1 MILLKKLIPI
11 IIITIFINLI
21 SGNLI
26 LFSEKLD
33 SISEIEK
40 EMTTL
45 NEEELKI
52 LDELFQLEQSIVE
65 LEKESSL
72 LAKDIE
78 SLNKEVDS
86 LHASIEELDVK
97 YSNNL
102 STMESFLQNYQKKG
116 PLNTLQLILSS
127 ENLNMMLSRLNSIRE
142 LSKGVSTLLDNLEKD
157 KETLASKK
165 LSKEQTLLAIKDRQ
179 AELLVSKKNEE
190 IAVENLET
198 RLSSLKEDRSK
209 YENYLANIDT
219 SWRKTKPEFT
229 KTISSISQIVETG
242 DLPNELVDLKYGL
255 AGITAKIYDNEFN
268 TALNNKNLP
277 TRVEIEFNKDNM
289 NLSLP
294 ELNIYLSGN
303 LELIDDTTL
312 QFNIIEGKYLD
323 LTLGDSSIE
332 SLFDSNY
339 LKFNFKKILVGTTI
353 KSLKRND
360 GNIELLL
367 NTIFNKEILND

>member
-1 MILLKKLIPI
+1 MKKLIPI
-11 IIITIFINLI
+11 VILAIYINLI
-21 SGNLI
+21 SGSSI
-26 LFSEKLD
+26 LFSEKID

-45 NEEELKI
+45 NNEELKM
-52 LDELFQLEQSIVE
+52 LDELFQLKQNIVE

-78 SLNKEVDS
+78 GLNKEVHTLQVNID
-86 LHASIEELDVK
+86 ELDIK
-97 YSNNL
+97 YSDNL
-102 STMESFLQNYQKKG
+102 SIMESFLQNYQKKG

-142 LSKGVSTLLDNLEKD
+142 LSKGVSTLLESLEKD

-165 LSKEQTLLAIKDRQ
+165 LSREETLLAIKNRQ
-179 AELLVSKKNEE
+179 AELLVSKKNKE
-190 IAVENLET
+190 IAVENLEA
-198 RLSSLKEDRSK
+198 RLASLKEDRSK
-209 YENYLANIDT
+209 YENYLADIDI
-219 SWRKTKPEFT
+219 SWKKTKPEFT
-229 KTISSISQIVETG
+229 KTISSVSQIVEAG

-268 TALNNKNLP
+268 KALNNKDL
-277 TRVEIEFNKDNM
+277 TSRVEIKFNKDNM
-289 NLSLP
+289 TLNLP
-294 ELNIYLSGN
+294 DLNIYLSGN

-323 LTLGDSSIE
+323 LTLGEASIE

-353 KSLKRND
+353 RSLKRNN

-367 NTIFNKEILND
+367 NTIF